1 MTPATVSERNSIAY
15 QGGRLR
21 YLQRRACELR
31 AEGVTYRKL
40 RDMFGV
46 STATLC
52 KWVRTHRQ
60 RLTN

>member
-31 AEGVTYRKL
+31 AEE
-40 RDMFGV
+40 
-46 STATLC
+46 
-52 KWVRTHRQ
+52 
-60 RLTN
+60 